1 MKTWTVAIEDI
12 KKIPEKVVRGTV
24 ISMFS
29 KIVKRSP
36 VDTGRFRGNW
46 QISIDAPARGQLS
59 TLDKSGKA
67 QANPSSNPAGSPT
80 AVEGAFKVQKSPF
93 PQSAYFITNNLPYG
107 AKLEFG
113 GYPLSPKKKTGK
125 TQNGY
130 SAQAPNGMVR
140 ISVAEFERLI
150 REAAAKL

>member
-1 MKTWTVAIEDI
+1 MKTWAVAIEDI
-12 KKIPEKVVRGTV
+12 KKIPEKVVRGTT
-24 ISMFS
+24 IGMFS

-46 QISIDAPARGQLS
+46 QISIDSPARGQLS
-59 TLDKSGKA
+59 TLDNSGKA

-80 AVEGAFKVQKSPF
+80 AVAGAFKVQKSPF

-107 AKLEFG
+107 ERLEFG
-113 GYPLSPKKKTGK
+113 HS
-125 TQNGY
+125 Q
-130 SAQAPNGMVR
+130 QAPNGMVR

-150 REAAAKL
+150 REEAAKL